1 MAPFKVDLEP
11 QQLQNGTT
19 GLPASSDK
27 GFFPIPTFNIC
38 TNKCGGNIMM
48 ANRMNIHSLGCL
60 SNTLYMFNVEARS
73 FKGGSRASNIA

>member
-38 TNKCGGNIMM
+38 TNKC